1 MYELARRQSAGP
13 VALNDIAETQGL
25 SLNYLEQLFRPLRR
39 AGLVRS
45 TRGVHGGYVLGR
57 EPGSITVG
65 DVVRVLDGP
74 IAPSDCVLPGVEGE
88 GRCEMSSSC
97 VARGVWEKV
106 RDAVEDVLDGIS
118 LESLLAS
125 DDSAA
130 DTGERV
136 VPAKERKC

>member
-1 MYELARRQSAGP
+1 MYELARRQSGGP
-13 VALNDIAETQGL
+13 VALKDIADSQGL

-39 AGLVRS
+39 AGLVLS

-57 EPGSITVG
+57 EPDSITVG

-74 IAPSDCVLPGVEGE
+74 IAPSDCVLHGAEGE
-88 GRCEMSSSC
+88 DRCDMSSSC

-106 RDAVEDVLDGIS
+106 RDAVEVVLDGIS

-125 DDSAA
+125 GDNAPE
-130 DTGERV
+130 TGERV